1 MLLRSAV
8 RLSHCAPQLKEQLA
22 ALQAAKDAL
31 EKEKAGLEGDKA
43 GLTQQLGDTRDQL
56 GAQGKKLEQTEV
68 GYMVMTVHLIG
79 TTTSNRNHQ
88 MYHTSVVGNPQDCDL
103 LHLWRWHAG

>member
-1 MLLRSAV
+1 M
-8 RLSHCAPQLKEQLA
+8 QLKEQLA

-43 GLTQQLGDTRDQL
+43 GLTQQLADTQAQL

-68 GYMVMTVHLIG
+68 CMMSHLALG
-79 TTTSNRNHQ
+79 SCLSASHGPLQ
-88 MYHTSVVGNPQDCDL
+88 
-103 LHLWRWHAG
+103 